1 MEHGFPAGSPALDF
15 AGTLRVRRGP
25 NPREMLHSP
34 ESLSSWFRE
43 CGITDGD
50 LVCGPADL
58 REAVELRE
66 AIYRLVVAR
75 IDGDAYEREALDL
88 VNAAARRPAPVPQL
102 TDAGRS
108 VEATVRQALSHVARD
123 AVAVLSGSE
132 VPLLKECANPDCTQ
146 FYIDRSRGARRE
158 WCKMDPCGNK
168 IKAAAYRA
176 RKRASANVT
185 APVGSRP

>member
-25 NPREMLHSP
+25 HPREMLHSP

-50 LVCGPADL
+50 LACGPADL

-108 VEATVRQALSHVARD
+108 VGATVRQALSHVARD
-123 AVAVLSGSE
+123 AVAVLSGPE

-176 RKRASANVT
+176 RKRASANAT
-185 APVGSRP
+185 ASTGSRA

>member
-15 AGTLRVRRGP
+15 AGTLRVRRSASR
-25 NPREMLHSP
+25 REMLHSP

-43 CGITDGD
+43 GGITDRD
-50 LVCGPADL
+50 LVCGPDDL
-58 REAVELRE
+58 RRAVALRE
-66 AIYRLVVAR
+66 AIYQLVVAR
-75 IDGDAYEREALDL
+75 IDGDVYDPEALSL

-108 VEATVRQALSHVARD
+108 VEATVEQALSHVARD
-123 AVAVLSGSE
+123 AVAVLSGPE

-176 RKRASANVT
+176 RKRASGKVARS
-185 APVGSRP
+185 VGSTS

>member
-1 MEHGFPAGSPALDF
+1 MEHGFPADSPALDF

-34 ESLSSWFRE
+34 ESLGSWFRE

-58 REAVELRE
+58 SEAVELRE

-123 AVAVLSGSE
+123 AVAVLGGSE

-176 RKRASANVT
+176 RKRASAKAT
-185 APVGSRP
+185 APAGSRP